1 MLKHGAS
8 VRRLKMLTTK
18 KSNPSPNVDLVGI
31 SPAYFVINIDVAE
44 KRFLSQR
51 TLSESFF
58 RSFVSFLKQNFQI
71 TNNQTRNLVN
81 DSKGHLNVYPI

>member
-1 MLKHGAS
+1 MTSLAQIRQHQVALVTNT
-8 VRRLKMLTTK
+8 VRLQHR
-18 KSNPSPNVDLVGI
+18 SNR
-31 SPAYFVINIDVAE
+31 
-44 KRFLSQR
+44 KTFLLIMNFIR
-51 TLSESFF
+51 VVF